1 VPPNSSPTITTTKTT
16 PLNTSS
22 LPPLCTLDIRALKA
36 SLTATPALK
45 PRISFHPDAKTFGWH
60 FARAEH
66 IAGITNSPPP
76 TTKGAITTSGSAWI
90 VWTHD
95 FQKAEP
101 KLYILRV
108 AGEPSNEDA
117 KDLLAAALAEA
128 RKWGLPCVQL
138 WDPKEAVK
146 EVGKGLGGQMV
157 ERTDSI
163 PSIMMYEP
171 GARSAVGE
179 VEWFANERFAWC

>member
-1 VPPNSSPTITTTKTT
+1 MT
-16 PLNTSS
+16 TSS
-22 LPPLCTLDIRALKA
+22 LPPLCTQDIKALKT

-45 PRISFHPDAKTFGWH
+45 TRISFHPDPKTFGWH

-66 IAGITNSPPP
+66 LASVTNRLSP

-108 AGEPSNEDA
+108 AGEPSKEDA

-128 RKWGLPCVQL
+128 RAHKLPCVQL
-138 WDPKEAVK
+138 WDPKEAV
-146 EVGKGLGGQMV
+146 EEAGKGLGGQMV

-163 PSIMMYEP
+163 PSIMMYES
-171 GARSAVGE
+171 GVGSTIGE